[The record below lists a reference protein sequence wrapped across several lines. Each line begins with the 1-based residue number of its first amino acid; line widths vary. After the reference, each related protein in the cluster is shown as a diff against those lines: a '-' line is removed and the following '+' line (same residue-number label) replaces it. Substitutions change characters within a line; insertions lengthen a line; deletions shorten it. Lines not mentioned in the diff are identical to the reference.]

1 MSHDRMNTIDGLV
14 QFGRY
19 DDESGSASYRAFTG
33 GRVNH
38 GLIAGDTGSG
48 KSHVLKTI
56 THSLLRQLAATL
68 VYLDGQDGA
77 SSPALWEM
85 AAVRSGRHGAD
96 KVIDGLD
103 EQVADRHRQQGDN
116 LVGFEPNDD
125 TPIVLVVLDEMP
137 RLLDPHIAERLAKL
151 GRYGTTCGLM
161 LLATSQL
168 LGLRDAFAGSTNL
181 RTVLLHSNRI
191 VMRTSDTVS
200 RDVIARH
207 GFADLDVHKLQ
218 GVRGFN
224 APADTWTAHSSP
236 FTWISE

>member
-1 MSHDRMNTIDGLV
+1 MSHHRTNTMDGLV

-19 DDESGSASYRAFTG
+19 NDGSGFALYRAFMG

-38 GLIAGDTGSG
+38 GLVVGDTGSG
-48 KSHVLKTI
+48 KSLVLKAI
-56 THSLLRQLAATL
+56 TRGLLAQVPATL

-85 AAVRSGRHGAD
+85 AAVRSGSHGAS
-96 KVIDGLD
+96 KVIDGLE
-103 EQVADRHRQQGDN
+103 EQVADRHRQQADN
-116 LVGFEPNDD
+116 STEFEPTDN
-125 TPIVLVVLDEMP
+125 TPVVLVVLDEMTG
-137 RLLDPHIAERLAKL
+137 LLDPHRAERLAKL
-151 GRYGTTCGLM
+151 GRYGRTCGLM

-224 APADTWTAHSSP
+224 APADTRTAHSSP